1 MKEFYPK
8 PFDEF
13 WKAVDRQGVTV
24 PEGVAR
30 GLTDDQYKSL
40 YDSTVVHSKP
50 LTNALGEDYKKT
62 LTFDKVV
69 ELFKMM

>member
-1 MKEFYPK
+1 L
-8 PFDEF
+8 
-13 WKAVDRQGVTV
+13 DR
-24 PEGVAR
+24 GVAR
-30 GLTDDQYKSL
+30 GLSDDQYKSL

-50 LTNALGEDYKKT
+50 LTNALGEDYQKT

>member
-1 MKEFYPK
+1 
-8 PFDEF
+8 
-13 WKAVDRQGVTV
+13 
-24 PEGVAR
+24 
-30 GLTDDQYKSL
+30 LSDDQYKSL

-69 ELFKMM
+69 ELFKLM